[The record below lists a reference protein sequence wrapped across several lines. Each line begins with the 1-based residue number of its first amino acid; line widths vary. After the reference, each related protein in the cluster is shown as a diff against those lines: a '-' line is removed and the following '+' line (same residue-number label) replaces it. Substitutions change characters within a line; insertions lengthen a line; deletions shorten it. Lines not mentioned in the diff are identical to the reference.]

1 MENSQIV
8 KSKLKVVWLFS
19 WVRQCMYS
27 SKNREQMN
35 STGKIQKIQKCQSI
49 ILVLNMAKIKIKSS
63 QKGLGQCITARVLQI
78 KEVEKL
84 HNKTV
89 SHLLGGS
96 IMLVVIKVLVWAL
109 VWFFHFF
116 AIFNNPFSTTTSV
129 WSHVHNPAIIT
140 IRETDLNQIAG
151 IFDKKIAPDS

>member
-1 MENSQIV
+1 
-8 KSKLKVVWLFS
+8 
-19 WVRQCMYS
+19 
-27 SKNREQMN
+27 MN

-63 QKGLGQCITARVLQI
+63 QKGLGQCITAGVLQI

-96 IMLVVIKVLVWAL
+96 IMLVVIKVLV
-109 VWFFHFF
+109 
-116 AIFNNPFSTTTSV
+116 
-129 WSHVHNPAIIT
+129 
-140 IRETDLNQIAG
+140 
-151 IFDKKIAPDS
+151 